1 MKRSLRITLVTVV
14 AIAAAAAGMLAGQSF
29 NRPQLPDGVTAEAMP
44 RLLST
49 RLPDAAGVEH
59 ALADWS
65 GRILVV
71 NFWATW
77 CPPCVKE
84 IPEFAA
90 VSRHYADAPVQFVG
104 LAIDSADKV
113 QDFARRFDVPYP
125 LLIGDTDTLQLA
137 AEFGN
142 TARALPFTVIVDLD
156 GRLHDV
162 TLGTLSEAELKRKIE
177 ALLPSR

>member
-1 MKRSLRITLVTVV
+1 MNRTLRIALVLLV
-14 AIAAAAAGMLAGQSF
+14 AAAAAAAGVFAGQAAF
-29 NRPQLPDGVTAEAMP
+29 KP
-44 RLLST
+44 RLPEGVSAQALPRLMAV
-49 RLPDAAGVEH
+49 RLPDLDGNER
-59 ALADWS
+59 ALADWR

-84 IPEFAA
+84 IPEFAE
-90 VSRHYADAPVQFVG
+90 VSRRYADAPVQFVG
-104 LAIDSADKV
+104 LSIDSADRV
-113 QDFARRFDVPYP
+113 RDFAELLDVPYP
-125 LLIGDTDTLQLA
+125 LLIGSSDTLGLA

-162 TLGTLSEAELKRKIE
+162 TLGTLSQADLIGKIE
-177 ALLPSR
+177 AMLGS

>member
-1 MKRSLRITLVTVV
+1 MSRLLRIALVITVIV
-14 AIAAAAAGMLAGQSF
+14 AAAAAGIFAGQATF
-29 NRPQLPDGVTAEAMP
+29 KPRLPDGVTEQAMP
-44 RLLST
+44 RLMAT
-49 RLPDAAGVEH
+49 RLPDADGVEH
-59 ALADWS
+59 ALTDWQ

-104 LAIDSADKV
+104 LAIDTADKV
-113 QDFARRFDVPYP
+113 RDFRERFDVPYP
-125 LLIGDTDTLQLA
+125 LLIGTTDTLGLA

-142 TARALPFTVIVDLD
+142 TARALPFTVIVGLD

-162 TLGTLSEAELKRKIE
+162 TLGTLSEADLKGRID
-177 ALLPSR
+177 ALLGS